1 MYVNTIRYKDEITDR
16 RKRQEDVS
24 RWTKHGFIIN
34 IAYFSYTIR
43 QPYYLKIEFLFH
55 EDS

>member
-34 IAYFSYTIR
+34 IDYFSFTIR
-43 QPYYLKIEFLFH
+43 QPYYLKI
-55 EDS
+55 